1 MITGLIKLH
10 HAFHFEPLIR
20 IDEDRTPCRFS
31 ITKVLYKSTLRFL
44 NDFTLIRP
52 GLEIVSIIVD
62 DIRHGRPS
70 VDVCVFHHSLNE
82 NRFM

>member
-1 MITGLIKLH
+1 MIIGLIKLH

-52 GLEIVSIIVD
+52 GLEIV
-62 DIRHGRPS
+62 
-70 VDVCVFHHSLNE
+70 
-82 NRFM
+82 

>member
-31 ITKVLYKSTLRFL
+31 ITKVLYKSKIYAINLAKAEPRSAFAGEMHMT
-44 NDFTLIRP
+44 DVRP
-52 GLEIVSIIVD
+52 
-62 DIRHGRPS
+62 
-70 VDVCVFHHSLNE
+70 
-82 NRFM
+82 